1 MREPRNPFHMRASE
15 HIESDHTFLRLFGPD
30 FLDLLP
36 AQNLWHGVQTFQSA
50 PGGGKTTL
58 FRLFTPDALMTLYE
72 SKSNEDYKDLYYRL
86 KEIGVFSETG
96 PVLLG
101 LMLSCARNYALLDDL
116 SLDQALKERLLYS
129 LLNARLIL
137 CALRGALRLRNLRYP
152 DDLSRVSIQFPRS
165 SDVSQLPIP
174 SNGIQLYDWAFR
186 LEKQVCEAV
195 DSFDSLESGSLEGH
209 DTLYALSV
217 LTPECVLCDD
227 RPVAAHTLVMF
238 DDVHKLAPLQRKK
251 LLTTLFDL
259 RSPIG
264 IWMAE
269 RLEALNPE
277 ELLGSGSTTGRDYV
291 KPISLEDFWRSAG
304 NNKRFEVAVTDIAD
318 KRVRSARD
326 IEVGSFEACLQNSLE
341 PLTWQGRFNNA
352 IEEISRKIHQST
364 TSTKRYEE
372 WIRERETAEGT
383 PRERAISWQSLEILI
398 ERDLKKAQLS
408 FDFVL
413 PPEEMDKREA
423 SAVRA
428 AAEYFVSKEF
438 GLPYYFGI
446 SRLAAL
452 ASSNIE
458 QFLAFAG
465 ELFEEIISSAL
476 LKRPASL
483 PPDRQQAIVKRV
495 AHQRWDE
502 IPRRVPNGRDTQR
515 FLESLSQ
522 FAGWETNKPNA
533 PYAPGVTGIGLST
546 ADHRKLVDP
555 GMLKKNPEWVPVLN
569 VLSSCIAHN
578 LLEVSL
584 ERSQGQIGR
593 TWTILYLNRWL
604 CLHFGLPIQYGGWR
618 PKPIDEL
625 AKWLQQGFKQP
636 RTKDYTLI

>member
-1 MREPRNPFHMRASE
+1 MRASE

-483 PPDRQQAIVKRV
+483 APDRQQAIVKRV

>member
-483 PPDRQQAIVKRV
+483 APDRQQAIVKRV